1 MFKIVKKHRFSEK
14 VFLFEIE
21 APLIAKS
28 RKAGNFVIVRVDDK
42 GERMPLTI
50 ADADVD
56 KGTITLVVQEVGL
69 SSIKL
74 CRMNEGDCVA
84 DVVGPLGNPTHIEKF
99 GTVICAGG
107 GVGVAPMLPI
117 IRALKAA
124 GNRVLSV
131 IAGRNKDLI
140 ILEDEVRAS
149 SDELIIMTDDGSYG
163 EKGVVTVGIEKFIK
177 QEGHVDK
184 AFAIGP
190 PVMMKFCCL
199 LTQKY
204 GIPTD
209 VSLNTIMVDGTG
221 MCGACRLTIG
231 GKTKFVC
238 IDGPEFDGAL
248 VDWDEMFKRM
258 GTFKRAEQ
266 EELEH
271 LEVHLVSPASTTSSK
286 GVKPGAS
293 DDNTSEYSEAKNGD
307 KTAVAEGN
315 NGKKNKAEDIL
326 TDKSDTGVSLDELT
340 SRDTQWRK
348 DLRSAVKPKERTAIE
363 RVKMPELDPAYRA
376 TTRTE
381 EVNIGLTPE
390 MAMTEA
396 KRCLDCAKPSCVEG
410 CPVNINIPSFIK
422 NIERGDFLS
431 AAKVLKQT
439 SALPAVCGRV
449 CPQEKQCES
458 RCIHL
463 KMNEPAVAI
472 GYLERFAADY
482 ERESGNI
489 SIPEIAPANG
499 MKIAVVGSGPSGLS
513 FAGDMVKRGYEVY
526 VFEALHEIGGV
537 LKYGIPEFRLPNRI
551 VDVEIDNLRKMG
563 VHFETDC
570 IVGKTISIEQLEAD
584 GFKGIFVGSGAG
596 LPNFMDIP
604 GENLINIMSSNEY
617 LTRVNLMDAANPTT
631 DTPMNFG
638 KHVMVVGGGN
648 TAMDSCRTA
657 KRLGADVTIVYRR
670 SEAEMPARLEEVKHA
685 KEEGIEFL
693 TLHNPV
699 EYISDE
705 NGAVKQAILEVMRL
719 GEPDAS
725 GRRRPEPTGETK
737 IIDVDQV
744 IVAIGVSPNPLVPKS
759 VEGLELGRKNTI
771 AVNEEMRSSRHD
783 LFAGGDIVRGGA
795 TVILAMGDG
804 RRAAENMDKQL
815 RGK

>member
-1 MFKIVKKHRFSEK
+1 MNKIIRKEQFSEK
-14 VFLFEIE
+14 VFLFEVE

-28 RKAGNFVIVRVDDK
+28 RKAGNFVIVRVGEN

-50 ADADVD
+50 ADADVA
-56 KGTITLVVQEVGL
+56 KGTITIVVQEVGL

-74 CRMNEGDCVA
+74 CSLNVGDYIT

-107 GVGVAPMLPI
+107 GVGTAPMLPI
-117 IRALKAA
+117 VKALKAA

-131 IAGRNKDLI
+131 IAGRTKELV
-140 ILEDEVRAS
+140 ILEDEVRAN
-149 SDELIIMTDDGSYG
+149 SDVTVVMTDDGSYG
-163 EKGVVTVGIEKFIK
+163 EKGVVTVGIERLIN
-177 QEGHVDK
+177 QEHIDK
-184 AFAIGP
+184 VFAIGP

-266 EELEH
+266 EEMEHFEEH
-271 LEVHLVSPASTTSSK
+271 LASVN
-286 GVKPGAS
+286 VKCRNEMGSMAG
-293 DDNTSEYSEAKNGD
+293 DDLKMDVQPTEEPLS
-307 KTAVAEGN
+307 V
-315 NGKKNKAEDIL
+315 L
-326 TDKSDTGVSLDELT
+326 TDRNSD
-340 SRDTQWRK
+340 WRK
-348 DLRSAVKPKERTAIE
+348 ALRQSMKPKERTAIP
-363 RVKMPELDPAYRA
+363 RVVMPELTPEYRI
-376 TTRTE
+376 TTRYE
-381 EVNIGLTPE
+381 EVNKGLMKQ
-390 MAMTEA
+390 MALTEA
-396 KRCLDCAKPSCVEG
+396 KRCLDCAKPTCMEG
-410 CPVNINIPSFIK
+410 CPVNIDIPSFIK
-422 NIERGDFLS
+422 NIERGQFLA
-431 AAKVLKQT
+431 AAKVLKNT

-472 GYLERFAADY
+472 GYLERFAADF
-482 ERESGNI
+482 ERESGNM
-489 SIPEIAPANG
+489 SVPSLEPSNG
-499 MKIAVVGSGPSGLS
+499 IKVAVVGSGPAGLS
-513 FAGDMVKRGYEVY
+513 FAGDMAKRGYDVY

-537 LKYGIPEFRLPNRI
+537 LKYGIPEFRLPNKI

-563 VHFETDC
+563 VHFQTDC
-570 IVGKTISIEQLEAD
+570 IIGKTISIDQLEQS
-584 GFKGIFVGSGAG
+584 GFKGIFIGSGAG

-604 GENLINIMSSNEY
+604 GENLINVMSSNEY

-631 DTPMNFG
+631 DTPLNIG
-638 KHVMVVGGGN
+638 KKVLVVGGGN

-670 SEAEMPARLEEVKHA
+670 SEAEMPARIEEVKHA
-685 KEEGIEFL
+685 KEEGVKFL
-693 TLHNPV
+693 CLHNPI
-699 EYISDE
+699 EYIGDE
-705 NGAVKQAILEVMRL
+705 SGAVRQAVLQVMEL
-719 GEPDAS
+719 GEPDDS
-725 GRRRPEPTGETK
+725 GRRRPVPVEGKTVT
-737 IIDVDQV
+737 IDVDQV

-759 VEGLELGRKNTI
+759 VKDLTLGRKNTI
-771 AVNEEMRSSRHD
+771 VVNEGMQSSRPEI
-783 LFAGGDIVRGGA
+783 FAGGDIVRGGA

-804 RRAAENMDKQL
+804 RRAAANMDEQL
-815 RGK
+815 QEKDSK

>member
-1 MFKIVKKHRFSEK
+1 MNKIIRKEQFSEK

-28 RKAGNFVIVRVDDK
+28 RKAGNFVIVRIGKK

-50 ADADVD
+50 ADADIT
-56 KGTITLVVQEVGL
+56 KGTITLVVQKVGL
-69 SSIKL
+69 SSMKL
-74 CRMNEGDCVA
+74 CDLNVGDYVT
-84 DVVGPLGNPTHIEKF
+84 DVVGPLGNPTHIENY

-117 IRALKAA
+117 IKALKAA

-131 IAGRNKDLI
+131 LAGRSRDLI
-140 ILEDEVRAS
+140 ILEDDVRAN
-149 SDELIIMTDDGSYG
+149 SDETLIMTDDGSYG
-163 EKGVVTVGIEKFIK
+163 EKGVVTIGIEKLIN
-177 QEGHVDK
+177 QEHIDK
-184 AFAIGP
+184 VFASGP
-190 PVMMKFCCL
+190 PIMMKFCCL

-204 GIPTD
+204 NIPTD

-231 GKTKFVC
+231 GKTRFVC
-238 IDGPEFDGAL
+238 IDGPEFDGSL

-271 LEVHLVSPASTTSSK
+271 FEEHLGNVEEEVVVESTDI
-286 GVKPGAS
+286 VM
-293 DDNTSEYSEAKNGD
+293 DDDPTNDTIE
-307 KTAVAEGN
+307 
-315 NGKKNKAEDIL
+315 IL
-326 TDKSDTGVSLDELT
+326 TDRNAE
-340 SRDTQWRK
+340 WRK
-348 DLRSAVKPKERTAIE
+348 QLRTTMKPKERTAIP
-363 RVKMPELDPAYRA
+363 RVIMPELDPEYRA
-376 TTRTE
+376 TTRLE
-381 EVNIGLTPE
+381 EVNTGLTKE
-390 MAMTEA
+390 QALTEA
-396 KRCLDCAKPSCVEG
+396 KRCLDCAKPTCIEG
-410 CPVNINIPSFIK
+410 CPVGVNIPSFVK
-422 NIERGDFLS
+422 NIERGQFLA
-431 AAKVLKQT
+431 AAKVLKNT

-458 RCIHL
+458 KCIHL

-482 ERESGNI
+482 ERESGNM
-489 SIPEIAPANG
+489 SVPEIAPANG
-499 MKIAVVGSGPSGLS
+499 IKVAVVGSGPAGLS
-513 FAGDMVKRGYEVY
+513 FAGDMARFGYDVY

-551 VDVEIDNLRKMG
+551 VDVEIENLAKMG
-563 VHFETDC
+563 VHFQTDC
-570 IVGKTISIEQLEAD
+570 IVGKTISIQQLEEN

-631 DTPMNFG
+631 DTPINLG
-638 KHVMVVGGGN
+638 KSVMVVGGGN
-648 TAMDSCRTA
+648 TAMDSARTA
-657 KRLGADVTIVYRR
+657 KRLGAKVTLVYRR
-670 SEAEMPARLEEVKHA
+670 SEVEMPARLEEVKHA

-699 EYISDE
+699 EYRGDE
-705 NGAVKQAILEVMRL
+705 KGAVQQAVLEVMRL

-737 IIDVDQV
+737 VLDVDQV

-759 VEGLELGRKNTI
+759 VAGLELGRKNTI
-771 AVNEEMRSSRHD
+771 AVGEDMQSSHHG

-804 RRAAENMDKQL
+804 RAAAANMHKQL
-815 RGK
+815 SAE